1 MRKISES
8 RANPNIALSDP
19 DNAIYDDLDLNRGL
33 KETFFTPS
41 TPLSFLER
49 FTEKDGMNNLM
60 EVLSKWNEGMYSTMG
75 CLLRFPFLF
84 IINKCIATAVY
95 IPPKQA
101 QAFNQGGTFIFNG
114 EKTIFAH
121 YDGTS
126 LLSL

>member
-60 EVLSKWNEGMYSTMG
+60 EVLSKWNEGMYLTMG
-75 CLLRFPFLF
+75 CRLRFPFSF
-84 IINKCIATAVY
+84 Y
-95 IPPKQA
+95 
-101 QAFNQGGTFIFNG
+101 
-114 EKTIFAH
+114 
-121 YDGTS
+121 Y
-126 LLSL
+126 